1 MLVLRIKGHF
11 EHEGLLTVRCK
22 EITGFTFRPR
32 LCFLT
37 YAAVLR
43 GAVTLCQAGKNL
55 ARCLSVLSY

>member
-1 MLVLRIKGHF
+1 MLVLRIKGRF
-11 EHEGLLTVRCK
+11 EHEDLLTVRCK

-43 GAVTLCQAGKNL
+43 GRLHCVRQERISPG
-55 ARCLSVLSY
+55 V